1 MNIETVILVG
11 FMFFV
16 MILFIA
22 GMFIFPE
29 IFGIS
34 KNSKSSED
42 ESNSDTNRN

>member
-1 MNIETVILVG
+1 MNIETVLIVG
-11 FMFFV
+11 FIFFV

-34 KNSKSSED
+34 KNSKSSEN
-42 ESNSDTNRN
+42 ESDSDTNKN

>member
-1 MNIETVILVG
+1 MNIETVLIVG
-11 FMFFV
+11 FIFFV

-34 KNSKSSED
+34 KNSKSSEN
-42 ESNSDTNRN
+42 ESDNDANKN

>member
-1 MNIETVILVG
+1 MNIETVLIVG
-11 FMFFV
+11 FIFFV

-34 KNSKSSED
+34 KNSKSSEN
-42 ESNSDTNRN
+42 ESDCDANKN